1 MILPY
6 LDIPFQFFPF
16 PFHIVLRDI
25 HIHTFML
32 PRSSTLLFKLTEHSI
47 PSHYSDTSITSAR
60 QEEGKG
66 DRRNF
71 TSVPGNV
78 PRAFQRSSSYGK
90 GGDGFEGQNRGRD
103 AGNGSEGVDRK
114 RGREAELGWG
124 EREGDR
130 GRDRDRDR
138 DGGIGGAS
146 YPARGLGRE
155 EDHDREGAGRGN
167 GQDRPAYS
175 TGGDR
180 DGDRDRDRDREGD
193 RYQPGRSVAGRAD
206 RGIYGAVRGRADM
219 RGA

>member
-6 LDIPFQFFPF
+6 LDTPFQFFPF
-16 PFHIVLRDI
+16 PLDIVLRNI

-32 PRSSTLLFKLTEHSI
+32 PRSPTLLFELTEHSI
-47 PSHYSDTSITSAR
+47 PLHNSDTSITSAR

-71 TSVPGNV
+71 TAVPGNV

-90 GGDGFEGQNRGRD
+90 GGDGFEGQNRGRVG
-103 AGNGSEGVDRK
+103 GNGSEGVDRK

-124 EREGDR
+124 DREGDR
-130 GRDRDRDR
+130 GRDRDRDS
-138 DGGIGGAS
+138 GVGGAS
-146 YPARGLGRE
+146 YPARGLGRD

-167 GQDRPAYS
+167 GQDRPVYS
-175 TGGDR
+175 MGGDR

-206 RGIYGAVRGRADM
+206 RGIYGAIRGRADM